1 MYAHRVFEVLPAL
14 ASRNDACVSLCVVAG
29 AASIGIPILK
39 DFDRRGTAHVT
50 RCEIFYE
57 KEAALSGIATFGFL
71 FLFVIAGSP

>member
-1 MYAHRVFEVLPAL
+1 MRIGYLKSCRRLLLGMMLVF
-14 ASRNDACVSLCVVAG
+14 SLCVVAG